1 MFCYST
7 VRRGSAKTRCEA
19 RLRIWIWRH
28 RCRQKIREAFPHSP
42 KRMNFRKSSDPKNC
56 KTHPS
61 NSPKAEDIFDRKTVP
76 NKTSKLWCVP
86 KNQQYFLPKMR
97 GGSKA
102 VWNFSEK
109 RKVFRFCEE
118 CFPKEK
124 LWPVIRATAHSISE
138 MIKHVSPKYFEKL
151 LFSTINNRK

>member
-1 MFCYST
+1 MFRYIYFVT
-7 VRRGSAKTRCEA
+7 ALFEEVAQRQVVKA
-19 RLRIWIWRH
+19 RLRIWMWRH

-97 GGSKA
+97 GSSGTFPK
-102 VWNFSEK
+102 SEK
-109 RKVFRFCEE
+109 SSVFVRNASLRRSCGQSYVPLLILSRRWSNMFH
-118 CFPKEK
+118 
-124 LWPVIRATAHSISE
+124 RSIL
-138 MIKHVSPKYFEKL
+138 KNF
-151 LFSTINNRK
+151 FFDNQ